1 MTCKIILRISLFFI
15 FMELFIEQRADHIMQ
30 YTDERCT
37 ICYSKA
43 LYIIIDTQF
52 NMIFLKKIMY
62 A

>member
-1 MTCKIILRISLFFI
+1 
-15 FMELFIEQRADHIMQ
+15 MELFIEQRADHIMQ

-52 NMIFLKKIMY
+52 NMIFLKKNNVCII
-62 A
+62 